1 MLGSLGMFLRKIS
14 AFVPPESLL
23 TSEESMW
30 ERNLGAPQGKAPPV
44 LPLLVKGGDHSH
56 RLPFCQAPKGKEAAL
71 GREGWKPPPTP
82 VSKQRAEL

>member
-1 MLGSLGMFLRKIS
+1 MS

-30 ERNLGAPQGKAPPV
+30 ERNLGAPQGKA
-44 LPLLVKGGDHSH
+44 LAGGGGEGNQSR

-82 VSKQRAEL
+82 VSKQRAEP